1 MPQRSKP
8 SDSWA
13 ALMREQ
19 LLSNS
24 TLPVGKGWKTK
35 DQLRKEFGL
44 GLGLLDKTI
53 KALIEQG
60 KLEKF
65 VGSEP
70 KKVGGKSYHQAW
82 YRPTRLLGMA

>member
-13 ALMREQ
+13 VLMREQ
-19 LLSNS
+19 LLSSS

-35 DQLRKEFGL
+35 DQLRLEFGL
-44 GLGLLDKTI
+44 GKGLMVRTI
-53 KALIEQG
+53 NALIKQG
-60 KLEKF
+60 KLDKF

-70 KKVGGKSYHQAW
+70 KEMGGKSYLQAW
-82 YRPTRLLGMA
+82 YRPKGMA